1 MRMKYRPLLLGMSA
15 LAAIALSG
23 CRASKPPETFRQPLL
38 RSSGS
43 IAASREA
50 SGGIMDFTNER
61 TPKTPESLEVSR
73 VNTGA
78 KLMIVRSGA
87 SLFIGSPQ
95 APATLTLYSDYDCP
109 YCRQFMVED
118 LPWLERTYVEPG
130 KLRVERL
137 FVPMSSAGDLMARAA
152 LCAVDQNRFRE
163 LDAQFASTPLISDKQ
178 LWATLKSAG
187 VKQTKEFSKCLSA
200 EATTLLLEAQKA
212 RAEEAG
218 VKRVPTFALQ
228 QKTWLGLLTREELK
242 RTIEAAMRN

>member
-1 MRMKYRPLLLGMSA
+1 MRMEYRPLLLGMSA

-23 CRASKPPETFRQPLL
+23 CLASKPPETFRQPLL
-38 RSSGS
+38 SSSGS

-50 SGGIMDFTNER
+50 SGGTMDFTNER
-61 TPKTPESLEVSR
+61 TPETQESLEVSR

-78 KLMIVRSGA
+78 KLTVVRSGA
-87 SLFIGSPQ
+87 SLFMGNPH

-137 FVPMSSAGDLMARAA
+137 FVPMSPTGDLMARAA
-152 LCAVDQNRFRE
+152 LCAAEQNRFRE
-163 LDAQFASTPLISDKQ
+163 LDARFASTPLISDTQ
-178 LWATLKSAG
+178 LSAILKSAG

-200 EATTLLLEAQKA
+200 ETTARLLEAQKA

-218 VKRVPTFALQ
+218 VQRVPTFTLRE
-228 QKTWLGLLTREELK
+228 KTWLGLLTREELK
-242 RTIEAAMRN
+242 RTIEGAIRN